1 MNAIAAGEPRLHHDR
16 GVRPHVR
23 GITVLYDPNCPV
35 CRASKRWMM
44 MHRPII
50 DVRFVAVDSPLAAQR
65 FPHLDLA
72 ESRREIT
79 VVTDTGYVYR
89 GKAAFILCL
98 WSLRRTRG
106 LALQMAAGR
115 KATVLTAMVGATG
128 WFREVMLHGGC
139 DDACQTRLSR

>member
-1 MNAIAAGEPRLHHDR
+1 MSAIVGGAPRQYHDR

-50 DVRFVAVDSPLAAQR
+50 DVRFVAVDSLLAAQR

-98 WSLRRTRG
+98 WALRRTRG

-115 KATVLTAMVGATG
+115 KATVLKTMVGATG